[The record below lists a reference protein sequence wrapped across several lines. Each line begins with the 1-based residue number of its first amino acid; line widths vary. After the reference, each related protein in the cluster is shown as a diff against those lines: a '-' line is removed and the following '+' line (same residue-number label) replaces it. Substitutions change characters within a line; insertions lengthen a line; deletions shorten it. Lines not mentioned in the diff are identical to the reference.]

1 MKKFMLLCL
10 LTLGSFSAFA
20 QKKFVNLTP
29 VYFGERIISPNP
41 KDGGC
46 SQNGLCKI
54 GNMNRV
60 GDECSTCPQAEA
72 EISVVNG
79 RAAMRFKKASFKN
92 GGEKFFAGGLFLVD
106 SLCAFSAEDLKG
118 SGLEPFKVAAG
129 KYKIADQGEFF
140 FVQF

>member
-1 MKKFMLLCL
+1 MILCL
-10 LTLGSFSAFA
+10 LTLCSLSAFA
-20 QKKFVNLTP
+20 QKKYVIGVT
-29 VYFGERIISPNP
+29 VAFGDRLSGPGP
-41 KDGGC
+41 KDKGC
-46 SQNGLCKI
+46 ANRGICDLAF
-54 GNMNRV
+54 MDRV

-92 GGEKFFAGGLFLVD
+92 GGEKFFVGGLFQVD
-106 SLCAFSAEDLKG
+106 GLCAFSAEDLKG
-118 SGLEPFKVAAG
+118 SGIEPFKVAAG